1 MTSDPLILQAEKH
14 LQRLCVD
21 IPNRSLGSAGNRA
34 ATTYAAEVLA
44 AAGFEVDCPE
54 FACLDWTHEGAS
66 LSAGSDRFNLQVGPY
81 SPGLKLRAALAAASS
96 VAELEA
102 LPDGEGVLLLHGE
115 IAGEQL
121 FPKNFPFYNPEEHQ
135 HIYRLLEE
143 KRPQAVIAATQRNPE
158 LAGALYPFPLI
169 EDGDFDIPSAYMT
182 DQEGRRLARLI
193 GQEVALEIRSRRS
206 PATGC
211 NVLASRGDRG
221 GRVVLS
227 AHIDAKPTTPGAL
240 DNAAG
245 VTSLLLLADLLQDYA
260 EEPGVEIF
268 IVNGEDHYS
277 AAGEIDYLKRNAGK
291 LDDIR
296 LNINLDGV
304 GYRQGSTAYSL
315 YGVPDEM
322 ATQIQQCLATQPGLV
337 EGELWYQGDHM
348 MFFQNGIPAMAITS
362 GEMAP
367 LWAEVAHTADDRP
380 ELVDPIRLAALARA
394 LQVLLPL
401 L

>member
-1 MTSDPLILQAEKH
+1 MNNDPLIVQAEQH
-14 LQRLCVD
+14 LQHLCLD

-44 AAGFEVDCPE
+44 AAGFEVDCAE
-54 FACLDWTHEGAS
+54 FACLDWIHAGAS
-66 LSAGSDRFNLQVGPY
+66 LFAGGGNFNLQVGPY
-81 SPGLKLRAALAAASS
+81 SPGCQVRARLVAAGSI
-96 VAELEA
+96 AELEV
-102 LPDGEGVLLLHGE
+102 LPAGGKVLLLHGG
-115 IAGEQL
+115 ITGEQL
-121 FPKNFPFYNPEEHQ
+121 MPKNFPFYNPEEHQ

-143 KRPQAVIAATQRNPE
+143 KQPLAVIAATQRNPE
-158 LAGALYPFPLI
+158 LAGAVYPFPLI

-182 DQEGRRLARLI
+182 DEEGQRLAAFI

-211 NVLASRGDRG
+211 NVLASRGDAH

-227 AHIDAKPTTPGAL
+227 AHVDAKPTTPGAL
-240 DNAAG
+240 DNATG
-245 VTSLLLLADLLQDYA
+245 VTTLLLLANLLRDYA
-260 EEPGVEIF
+260 GDPGVEIF

-277 AAGEIDYLKRNAGK
+277 AAGEINYLKRNAGK
-291 LDDIR
+291 LGEIR

-322 ATQIQQCLATQPGLV
+322 AVQIRQSFATQPGLV

-348 MFFQNGIPAMAITS
+348 MFFQNQVPAMAITS

-367 LWAEVAHTADDRP
+367 LWAEIAHTMDDRP
-380 ELVDPIRLAALARA
+380 ELVDPVRLAALARA
-394 LQVLLPL
+394 LQALLPVL
-401 L
+401 